1 MLDAARTLAW
11 RVLRRPWI
19 GVVVCVL
26 VCAVLAAQAVGHVIE
41 AQVLGA
47 SRTSPKLPVIASP
60 EPAPA
65 APVIDRG
72 AQGTSLV
79 ARDMFC
85 STCTAIVDP
94 KPIPGGDGAGVP
106 LTSLPLVLVA
116 TSLGHDPIATV
127 RDDHTGSQGA
137 FELGE
142 SLPGAGAITR
152 IGATYVDFVNPAAS
166 REERVSL
173 LALLAAQ
180 PPQPAPGPAPAA
192 TTDAFADRV
201 RKVDDTHY
209 EVARGLIKDLVGAAG
224 KPVPGVRMMPISKD
238 GKLAGIRVLS
248 ARPDSIAGALGLK
261 SGDTLAAVNGVPI
274 DSLDKMLEVY
284 SKIDEL
290 NVVAIDGTRQGKPLT
305 FEYKLR

>member
-1 MLDAARTLAW
+1 MLDAARTFAW

-47 SRTSPKLPVIASP
+47 SRTSPKLPVIASAA
-60 EPAPA
+60 PAAA

-72 AQGTSLV
+72 AQGSSLV
-79 ARDMFC
+79 TRDMFC
-85 STCTAIVDP
+85 SACSAVVDP
-94 KPIPGGDGAGVP
+94 KPIPGGGDGAGVP
-106 LTSLPLVLVA
+106 LTTLPLVLVA

-127 RDDHTGSQGA
+127 RDDRSGSQGA
-137 FELGE
+137 FSLGE
-142 SLPGAGAITR
+142 PLPGAGEITR

-173 LALLAAQ
+173 LALLAA
-180 PPQPAPGPAPAA
+180 PPPPPPGAQPATA
-192 TTDAFADRV
+192 DAFADRV

-224 KPVPGVRMMPISKD
+224 KPVPGVRMIPISKD

-290 NVVAIDGTRQGKPLT
+290 DVVAIDGTRQGKPMT